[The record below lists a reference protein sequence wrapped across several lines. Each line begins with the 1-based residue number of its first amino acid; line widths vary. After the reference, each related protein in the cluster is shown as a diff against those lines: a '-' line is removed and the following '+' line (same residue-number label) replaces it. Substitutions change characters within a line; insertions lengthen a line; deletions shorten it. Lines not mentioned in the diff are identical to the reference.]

1 MTDRHKKARLL
12 EFLKNNKDSLDKFNQ
27 GQGEK
32 YTREPW
38 MLSSNPAAENT
49 MEIEVEEDQG
59 GN

>member
-1 MTDRHKKARLL
+1 MTERHKKARLL
-12 EFLKNNKDSLDKFNQ
+12 EFLKNNKDSLGKFKQ
-27 GQGEK
+27 GKEEK

-49 MEIEVEEDQG
+49 MEIEVEEDQS